1 MKNNKQVLTMEQG
14 MEAIMNIIAE
24 AGFKQEPIAPPSSS
38 TEKKKEISQE
48 ETVYDGYGHVI
59 AKNGKKT
66 TTGYKKGAK
75 RVLNAKDSQ
84 RKDLLDAA
92 EVILNR
98 VAAFEGKVGRNSVE
112 GVIVRMADAD
122 YSVKCAGHAKPEF
135 ADREEG
141 FVAEKNYIT
150 RGKAVNHAPAIAK
163 ALVAEIENE
172 FLKTKIGNQNGFS
185 VTLLEAK
192 SSGIRFEIKNENGV
206 AAEYSYKITKK
217 RARVIIE

>member
-24 AGFKQEPIAPPSSS
+24 AGFKQEPIAPSS

-84 RKDLLDAA
+84 RRDLLDAA

-141 FVAEKNYIT
+141 FVAEKNYLT

-192 SSGIRFEIKNENGV
+192 ASGIRFEIKNENSIM
-206 AAEYSYKITKK
+206 EYSYKITKK
-217 RARVIIE
+217 RARVVLG

>member
-1 MKNNKQVLTMEQG
+1 MKNKQVLTMEQG

-24 AGFKQEPIAPPSSS
+24 AGFKQEPIAPSS
-38 TEKKKEISQE
+38 SQE

-172 FLKTKIGNQNGFS
+172 FSKSNIGNGKS

-217 RARVIIE
+217 RARVVLG

>member
-1 MKNNKQVLTMEQG
+1 MNNKQVLTMEQG

-24 AGFKQEPIAPPSSS
+24 AGFKQEPIAPSS
-38 TEKKKEISQE
+38 SQE

-75 RVLNAKDSQ
+75 RVLNAKDTQ
-84 RKDLLDAA
+84 RRDLLDAA

-163 ALVAEIENE
+163 VLVAEIENE
-172 FLKTKIGNQNGFS
+172 FSKSNIGNGKS

-217 RARVIIE
+217 RARVVLG

>member
-1 MKNNKQVLTMEQG
+1 MNNKQVLTMEQG

-24 AGFKQEPIAPPSSS
+24 AGFKQEPIAPSS

-75 RVLNAKDSQ
+75 RVLNAKDTQ
-84 RKDLLDAA
+84 RRDLLDAA

-163 ALVAEIENE
+163 VLVAEIENE
-172 FLKTKIGNQNGFS
+172 FSKSNIGNGKS

-217 RARVIIE
+217 RARVVLG

>member
-24 AGFKQEPIAPPSSS
+24 AGFKQEPIAAPSS

-122 YSVKCAGHAKPEF
+122 YAVKCAGHAKPEF

-172 FLKTKIGNQNGFS
+172 FSKSNIGNGKS

-217 RARVIIE
+217 RARVVLG

>member
-24 AGFKQEPIAPPSSS
+24 AGFKQEPIAPPSS
-38 TEKKKEISQE
+38 TEKKEEISQE

-75 RVLNAKDSQ
+75 RVLNSKDSQ
-84 RKDLLDAA
+84 RRDLLDAA

-192 SSGIRFEIKNENGV
+192 ASGIRFEIKNENSIM
-206 AAEYSYKITKK
+206 EYSYKITKK
-217 RARVIIE
+217 RARVIME

>member
-1 MKNNKQVLTMEQG
+1 MNNKQVLTMEQG

-24 AGFKQEPIAPPSSS
+24 AGFKQEPIAPSS
-38 TEKKKEISQE
+38 SQE

-75 RVLNAKDSQ
+75 RVLNSKDSL
-84 RKDLLDAA
+84 RRDLLDAA

-172 FLKTKIGNQNGFS
+172 FSKSNIGNGKS

-217 RARVIIE
+217 RARVVLG

>member
-14 MEAIMNIIAE
+14 MEAIMNILAE
-24 AGFKQEPIAPPSSS
+24 AGFKQEPIAPSS

-163 ALVAEIENE
+163 VLVAEIENE
-172 FLKTKIGNQNGFS
+172 FSKSNIGNGKS
-185 VTLLEAK
+185 ITLLEAK

-217 RARVIIE
+217 RARVVLG

>member
-1 MKNNKQVLTMEQG
+1 MNNKQVLTMEQG

-24 AGFKQEPIAPPSSS
+24 AGFKQEPIAPSS
-38 TEKKKEISQE
+38 SQE

-141 FVAEKNYIT
+141 FVAEKNYLT

-163 ALVAEIENE
+163 VLVTEIENE
-172 FLKTKIGNQNGFS
+172 FSKSKIGNGKS

-206 AAEYSYKITKK
+206 AVEYSYKITKK
-217 RARVIIE
+217 RARVVLG

>member
-1 MKNNKQVLTMEQG
+1 MNNKQVLTMEQG
-14 MEAIMNIIAE
+14 MEAIMNILAE
-24 AGFKQEPIAPPSSS
+24 AGVKQEPIAPSS
-38 TEKKKEISQE
+38 SQE

-75 RVLNAKDSQ
+75 RVLNAKDTQ
-84 RKDLLDAA
+84 RRDLLDAA

-98 VAAFEGKVGRNSVE
+98 VAAFEGKVGRNAVE
-112 GVIVRMADAD
+112 GVVVRMADAD
-122 YSVKCAGHAKPEF
+122 YTVKCAGHAKPEF

-141 FVAEKNYIT
+141 FVAEKNYLT

-163 ALVAEIENE
+163 VLVAEIENE
-172 FLKTKIGNQNGFS
+172 FSKSNIGNGKS

-192 SSGIRFEIKNENGV
+192 ASGIRFEIKNENGT

-217 RARVIIE
+217 RARVVLG

>member
-14 MEAIMNIIAE
+14 MEAIMNILAE
-24 AGFKQEPIAPPSSS
+24 AGFKQEPIAPSS

-75 RVLNAKDSQ
+75 RELNSKDSL
-84 RKDLLDAA
+84 RRDLLDAA

-141 FVAEKNYIT
+141 FVAEKNYLT

-172 FLKTKIGNQNGFS
+172 FSKSNIGNGKS

-217 RARVIIE
+217 RARVVLG

>member
-1 MKNNKQVLTMEQG
+1 MNNKQVLTMEQG
-14 MEAIMNIIAE
+14 MEAIMNILAE
-24 AGFKQEPIAPPSSS
+24 AGFKQEPIAPSS
-38 TEKKKEISQE
+38 SQE

-75 RVLNAKDSQ
+75 RVLNAKDTQ
-84 RKDLLDAA
+84 RRDLLDAA

-112 GVIVRMADAD
+112 GVVVRMADAD
-122 YSVKCAGHAKPEF
+122 YTVKCAGHAKPEF

-141 FVAEKNYIT
+141 FVAEKNYLT

-163 ALVAEIENE
+163 VLVAEIENE
-172 FLKTKIGNQNGFS
+172 FSKSNIGNGKS

-192 SSGIRFEIKNENGV
+192 ASGIRFEIKNENGT

-217 RARVIIE
+217 RARVVLG

>member
-1 MKNNKQVLTMEQG
+1 MNNKQVLTMEQG

-24 AGFKQEPIAPPSSS
+24 AGFKQEPIAPSSN
-38 TEKKKEISQE
+38 QE

-75 RVLNAKDSQ
+75 RVLNSKDSL
-84 RKDLLDAA
+84 RRDLLDAA

-122 YSVKCAGHAKPEF
+122 YAVKCAGHAKSEF

-150 RGKAVNHAPAIAK
+150 RGKAINHAPAIAK

-172 FLKTKIGNQNGFS
+172 FSKSNIGNGKS

-217 RARVIIE
+217 RARVVLG

>member
-24 AGFKQEPIAPPSSS
+24 AGFKQEPIAPSS
-38 TEKKKEISQE
+38 SQE

-75 RVLNAKDSQ
+75 RVLNSKDSQ

-112 GVIVRMADAD
+112 GVVVRMADAD
-122 YSVKCAGHAKPEF
+122 YAVKCAGHAKPEF

-163 ALVAEIENE
+163 VLVAEIENE
-172 FLKTKIGNQNGFS
+172 FSKSNIGNGKS

-217 RARVIIE
+217 RARVVLG

>member
-14 MEAIMNIIAE
+14 MEAIMNILAE
-24 AGFKQEPIAPPSSS
+24 AGFKQEPIAPSS
-38 TEKKKEISQE
+38 TEEKKEISQE

-75 RVLNAKDSQ
+75 RVLNAKDTQ
-84 RKDLLDAA
+84 RRDLLDAA

-112 GVIVRMADAD
+112 GVVVRMADAD

-141 FVAEKNYIT
+141 FVAQKKYIT

-172 FLKTKIGNQNGFS
+172 FSKSNIGNGKS

-217 RARVIIE
+217 RARVVLG

>member
-24 AGFKQEPIAPPSSS
+24 AGFKQEPIAPSS
-38 TEKKKEISQE
+38 SQE

-75 RVLNAKDSQ
+75 RVLNSKDSQ
-84 RKDLLDAA
+84 RRDLLDAA

-122 YSVKCAGHAKPEF
+122 YSVKCTGHAKPEF

-163 ALVAEIENE
+163 VLVAEIENE
-172 FLKTKIGNQNGFS
+172 FLKTKIGNGKS
-185 VTLLEAK
+185 ITLLEAK

-217 RARVIIE
+217 RARVVLG

>member
-1 MKNNKQVLTMEQG
+1 MNNKQVLTMEQG
-14 MEAIMNIIAE
+14 MEAIMNILAE
-24 AGFKQEPIAPPSSS
+24 AGFKQEPIAPSS
-38 TEKKKEISQE
+38 TEEKKEISQE

-84 RKDLLDAA
+84 RRDLLDAA

-172 FLKTKIGNQNGFS
+172 FSKSNIGNGKS

-217 RARVIIE
+217 RARVVLG

>member
-1 MKNNKQVLTMEQG
+1 MNNKQVLTMEQG
-14 MEAIMNIIAE
+14 MEAIMNILAE
-24 AGFKQEPIAPPSSS
+24 AGVKQELIESSPEMS
-38 TEKKKEISQE
+38 KE

-75 RVLNAKDSQ
+75 RVLNAKDTQ
-84 RKDLLDAA
+84 RRDLLDAA

-112 GVIVRMADAD
+112 GVVVRMADAD
-122 YSVKCAGHAKPEF
+122 YTVKCAGHAKPEF

-141 FVAEKNYIT
+141 FVAEKNYLT

-163 ALVAEIENE
+163 VLVAEIENE
-172 FLKTKIGNQNGFS
+172 FSKSNIGNGKS

-192 SSGIRFEIKNENGV
+192 ASGIRFEIKNENGT

-217 RARVIIE
+217 RARVVLG

>member
-1 MKNNKQVLTMEQG
+1 MNNKQVLTMEQG
-14 MEAIMNIIAE
+14 MEAIMNILAE
-24 AGFKQEPIAPPSSS
+24 AGFKQEPIAPSSS
-38 TEKKKEISQE
+38 Q

-75 RVLNAKDSQ
+75 RVLNSKDSQ
-84 RKDLLDAA
+84 RRDLLDAA

-141 FVAEKNYIT
+141 FVAEKNYLT

-163 ALVAEIENE
+163 VLVAEIENE

-217 RARVIIE
+217 RARVVLG

>member
-1 MKNNKQVLTMEQG
+1 MNNKQVLTMEQG

-24 AGFKQEPIAPPSSS
+24 AGFKQEPIAPSS
-38 TEKKKEISQE
+38 SQE

-122 YSVKCAGHAKPEF
+122 YAVKCAGHAKPEF
-135 ADREEG
+135 ADREEE
-141 FVAEKNYIT
+141 FVAEKNYLT

-172 FLKTKIGNQNGFS
+172 FSKSNIGNGKS

-217 RARVIIE
+217 RARVVLG

>member
-1 MKNNKQVLTMEQG
+1 MNNKQVLTMEQG
-14 MEAIMNIIAE
+14 MEAIMNILAE
-24 AGFKQEPIAPPSSS
+24 AGVKQELIESFAPSPEMS
-38 TEKKKEISQE
+38 KE
-48 ETVYDGYGHVI
+48 ETVYDVYGHVI

-75 RVLNAKDSQ
+75 RVLNAKDTQ
-84 RKDLLDAA
+84 RRDLLDAA

-112 GVIVRMADAD
+112 GVVVRMADAD
-122 YSVKCAGHAKPEF
+122 YTVKCAGHAKPEF

-141 FVAEKNYIT
+141 FVAEKNYLT

-163 ALVAEIENE
+163 VLVAEIENE
-172 FLKTKIGNQNGFS
+172 FSKSNIGNGKS

-192 SSGIRFEIKNENGV
+192 ASGIRFEIKNENGA

-217 RARVIIE
+217 RARVVLG

>member
-14 MEAIMNIIAE
+14 MEAIMNILAE
-24 AGFKQEPIAPPSSS
+24 AGFKQEPIAPSS

-163 ALVAEIENE
+163 VLVAEIENE
-172 FLKTKIGNQNGFS
+172 FLKTKIGNGKS

-217 RARVIIE
+217 RARVVLG

>member
-1 MKNNKQVLTMEQG
+1 MNNKQVLTMEQG
-14 MEAIMNIIAE
+14 MEAIMNILAE
-24 AGFKQEPIAPPSSS
+24 AGFKQEPIAPSS
-38 TEKKKEISQE
+38 SQE

-75 RVLNAKDSQ
+75 RVLNAKDTQ
-84 RKDLLDAA
+84 RRDLLDAA

-112 GVIVRMADAD
+112 GVVVRMADAD
-122 YSVKCAGHAKPEF
+122 YTVKCAGHAKPEF

-141 FVAEKNYIT
+141 FVAEKNYLT

-163 ALVAEIENE
+163 VLVAEVENE
-172 FLKTKIGNQNGFS
+172 FSKSNIGNGKS

-192 SSGIRFEIKNENGV
+192 ASGIRFEIKNENGA

-217 RARVIIE
+217 RARVVLG

>member
-1 MKNNKQVLTMEQG
+1 MNNKQVLTMEQG

-24 AGFKQEPIAPPSSS
+24 AGFKQEPIAPSS
-38 TEKKKEISQE
+38 SQE

-84 RKDLLDAA
+84 RRDLLDAA

-163 ALVAEIENE
+163 VLVAEIENE
-172 FLKTKIGNQNGFS
+172 FSKSNIGNGKS

-217 RARVIIE
+217 RARVVLG

>member
-1 MKNNKQVLTMEQG
+1 MNNKQVLTMEQG

-24 AGFKQEPIAPPSSS
+24 AGFKQEPIAPSSN
-38 TEKKKEISQE
+38 QE

-75 RVLNAKDSQ
+75 RVLNSKDSL
-84 RKDLLDAA
+84 RRDLLDAA

-122 YSVKCAGHAKPEF
+122 YAVKCAGHAKPEF

-172 FLKTKIGNQNGFS
+172 FSKSNIGNGKS

-217 RARVIIE
+217 RARVVLG

>member
-24 AGFKQEPIAPPSSS
+24 AGFKQEPIAPSS
-38 TEKKKEISQE
+38 SQE

-75 RVLNAKDSQ
+75 RVLNSKDSQ
-84 RKDLLDAA
+84 RRDLLDAA

-122 YSVKCAGHAKPEF
+122 YAVKCAGHAKSEF

-141 FVAEKNYIT
+141 FVAEKNYLT

-163 ALVAEIENE
+163 VLVAEIENE
-172 FLKTKIGNQNGFS
+172 FSKSNIGNGKS

-217 RARVIIE
+217 RARVVLG

>member
-24 AGFKQEPIAPPSSS
+24 AGFKQEPIAPSS

-75 RVLNAKDSQ
+75 RVLNSKDTQ
-84 RKDLLDAA
+84 RRDLLDAA

-172 FLKTKIGNQNGFS
+172 FLKTKIGNQNEFS

-217 RARVIIE
+217 RARVVLG

>member
-1 MKNNKQVLTMEQG
+1 MNNKQVLTMEQG

-24 AGFKQEPIAPPSSS
+24 AGFKQEPIAPSS
-38 TEKKKEISQE
+38 SQE

-75 RVLNAKDSQ
+75 RALNAKDSL

-172 FLKTKIGNQNGFS
+172 FSKSNIGNGKS

-217 RARVIIE
+217 RARVVLG

>member
-24 AGFKQEPIAPPSSS
+24 AGFKQEPIAPSS

-75 RVLNAKDSQ
+75 RVLNSKDTQ
-84 RKDLLDAA
+84 RRDLLDAA

-192 SSGIRFEIKNENGV
+192 ASGIRFEIKNENSIM
-206 AAEYSYKITKK
+206 EYSYKITKK

>member
-1 MKNNKQVLTMEQG
+1 MNNKQVLTMEQG
-14 MEAIMNIIAE
+14 MEAIMNILAE
-24 AGFKQEPIAPPSSS
+24 AGFKQEPIAPSS
-38 TEKKKEISQE
+38 SQE

-75 RVLNAKDSQ
+75 RVLNSKDSL
-84 RKDLLDAA
+84 RRDLLDAA

-172 FLKTKIGNQNGFS
+172 FSKSNIGNGKS

-217 RARVIIE
+217 RARVVLG

>member
-1 MKNNKQVLTMEQG
+1 MNNKQVLTMEQG
-14 MEAIMNIIAE
+14 MEAIMNILAE
-24 AGFKQEPIAPPSSS
+24 AGFKQEPIAPSS
-38 TEKKKEISQE
+38 SQE

-75 RVLNAKDSQ
+75 RVLNAKDTQ
-84 RKDLLDAA
+84 RRDLLDAA

-112 GVIVRMADAD
+112 GVVVRMADAD
-122 YSVKCAGHAKPEF
+122 YTVKCAGHAKPEF

-141 FVAEKNYIT
+141 FVAEKNYLT
-150 RGKAVNHAPAIAK
+150 RGKAINHAPAIAK
-163 ALVAEIENE
+163 VLVAEIENE
-172 FLKTKIGNQNGFS
+172 FLKTKIGNQNGFCVS
-185 VTLLEAK
+185 LLEAK
-192 SSGIRFEIKNENGV
+192 ASGIRFEIKNEHGT

-217 RARVIIE
+217 RARVVLG

>member
-1 MKNNKQVLTMEQG
+1 MNNKQVLTMEQG
-14 MEAIMNIIAE
+14 MEAIMNILAE
-24 AGFKQEPIAPPSSS
+24 AGFKQEPIAPSS
-38 TEKKKEISQE
+38 SQE

-75 RVLNAKDSQ
+75 RVLNSKDTQ
-84 RKDLLDAA
+84 RRDLLDAA

-122 YSVKCAGHAKPEF
+122 YAVKCAGHAKPEF

-163 ALVAEIENE
+163 VLVAEIENE
-172 FLKTKIGNQNGFS
+172 FSKSKIGNGKS

-217 RARVIIE
+217 RARVVLG

>member
-1 MKNNKQVLTMEQG
+1 MNNKQVLTMEQG

-24 AGFKQEPIAPPSSS
+24 AGFKQEPIAPSS
-38 TEKKKEISQE
+38 SQE

-75 RVLNAKDSQ
+75 RVLNAKDTQ

-163 ALVAEIENE
+163 VLVAEIENE
-172 FLKTKIGNQNGFS
+172 FSKSNIGNGKS

-217 RARVIIE
+217 RARVVLG

>member
-1 MKNNKQVLTMEQG
+1 MNNKQVLTMEQG
-14 MEAIMNIIAE
+14 MEAIMNILAE
-24 AGFKQEPIAPPSSS
+24 AGVKQELS
-38 TEKKKEISQE
+38 KE

-75 RVLNAKDSQ
+75 RVLNAKDTQ
-84 RKDLLDAA
+84 RRDLLDAA

-112 GVIVRMADAD
+112 GVVVRMADAD
-122 YSVKCAGHAKPEF
+122 YTIKCAGHAKPEF

-141 FVAEKNYIT
+141 FIAEKNYLT

-163 ALVAEIENE
+163 VLVAEIENE
-172 FLKTKIGNQNGFS
+172 FSKSNIGNGKS

-192 SSGIRFEIKNENGV
+192 ASGIRFEIKNENGA

-217 RARVIIE
+217 RARVVLG

>member
-1 MKNNKQVLTMEQG
+1 MNNKQVLTMEQG
-14 MEAIMNIIAE
+14 MEAIMNILAE
-24 AGFKQEPIAPPSSS
+24 AGFKQEPIVPSS
-38 TEKKKEISQE
+38 SQE

-75 RVLNAKDSQ
+75 RVLNAKDTQ
-84 RKDLLDAA
+84 RRDLLDAA

-112 GVIVRMADAD
+112 GVVVRMADAD
-122 YSVKCAGHAKPEF
+122 YTVKCAGHAKPEF

-141 FVAEKNYIT
+141 FVAEKNYLT

-163 ALVAEIENE
+163 VLVAEVENE
-172 FLKTKIGNQNGFS
+172 FSKSNIGNGKS

-192 SSGIRFEIKNENGV
+192 ASGIRFEIKNEHGT

-217 RARVIIE
+217 RARVVLG

>member
-1 MKNNKQVLTMEQG
+1 MNNKQVLTMEQG
-14 MEAIMNIIAE
+14 MEAIMNLIAE
-24 AGFKQEPIAPPSSS
+24 AGFKQEPIAPSS
-38 TEKKKEISQE
+38 SQE

-75 RVLNAKDSQ
+75 RVLNSKDSL
-84 RKDLLDAA
+84 RRDLLDAA

-98 VAAFEGKVGRNSVE
+98 VAAFEGKIGRNSVE

-172 FLKTKIGNQNGFS
+172 FSKSNIGNGKS

-217 RARVIIE
+217 RARVVLG

>member
-24 AGFKQEPIAPPSSS
+24 AGFKQEPIAPSS
-38 TEKKKEISQE
+38 SQE

-75 RVLNAKDSQ
+75 RVLNSKDTQ
-84 RKDLLDAA
+84 RRDLLDAA

-122 YSVKCAGHAKPEF
+122 YAVKCAGHAKPEF

-172 FLKTKIGNQNGFS
+172 FSKSNIGNGKS

-217 RARVIIE
+217 RARVVLG

>member
-1 MKNNKQVLTMEQG
+1 MNNKQVLTMEQG
-14 MEAIMNIIAE
+14 MEAIMNILAE
-24 AGFKQEPIAPPSSS
+24 AGFKQEPIAPSS
-38 TEKKKEISQE
+38 SQE

-75 RVLNAKDSQ
+75 RVLNAKDTQ
-84 RKDLLDAA
+84 RRDLLDAA

-141 FVAEKNYIT
+141 FVAEKNYLT

-163 ALVAEIENE
+163 VLVAEIENE

-192 SSGIRFEIKNENGV
+192 ASGIRFEIKNEYGA

-217 RARVIIE
+217 RARVVLG

>member
-1 MKNNKQVLTMEQG
+1 MNNKQVLTMEQG
-14 MEAIMNIIAE
+14 MEAIMNILAE
-24 AGFKQEPIAPPSSS
+24 AGFKQEPIAPSS
-38 TEKKKEISQE
+38 SQE

-75 RVLNAKDSQ
+75 RVLNAKDTQ
-84 RKDLLDAA
+84 RIDLLDAA

-112 GVIVRMADAD
+112 GVVVRMADAD
-122 YSVKCAGHAKPEF
+122 YTVKCAGHAKPEF

-141 FVAEKNYIT
+141 FVAEKNYLT

-163 ALVAEIENE
+163 VLVAEVENE
-172 FLKTKIGNQNGFS
+172 FLKSNIGNGKS

-192 SSGIRFEIKNENGV
+192 ASGIRFEIKNENGA

-217 RARVIIE
+217 RARVVLG